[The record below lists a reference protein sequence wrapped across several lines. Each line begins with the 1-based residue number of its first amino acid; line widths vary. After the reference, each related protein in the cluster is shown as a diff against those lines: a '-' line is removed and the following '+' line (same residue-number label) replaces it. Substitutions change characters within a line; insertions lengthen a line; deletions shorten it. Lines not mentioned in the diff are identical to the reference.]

1 MTNHIAI
8 DFGAS
13 RIKSIAFS
21 NLKKITH
28 QYETHGSNFFGNKAI
43 DPFFFYSSFIKH
55 LDYYSQRCEILD
67 VIICSEMHGYSI
79 YEENSNKLSDYYS
92 WRYHTKKVKS
102 KTLKDLDKNKFE
114 FHTGL
119 KIRSELPIVNYFSD
133 KNKEVKKNFLCG
145 VGEIICVLGGKYNGN
160 LHSSYAQ
167 STGFYKFNNKIYLH
181 KKNNFLNKVTN
192 NKKNLIGSVKFNGKN
207 ILLHGGYGDLQVAFL
222 GSNLKNNEIL
232 FNMGTGSQIVKKNKT
247 RTTLSYFEVRN
258 YFGEILNCITHIP
271 SGRSLNVI
279 SIAIDKKFGKKNYFW
294 DVAKII
300 SIKHLVSCN
309 DFINLDFASLKDIA
323 KYIKKVDTN
332 NLKKFVTTVMKSYCN
347 QYIFFLSTKVI
358 KSLNVKT
365 IVLSGGIPKKLPIIQ
380 KYINKKTKLL
390 VKVNKTKLD
399 ETLKGL
405 ILLSKFNK

>member
-1 MTNHIAI
+1 M
-8 DFGAS
+8 
-13 RIKSIAFS
+13 
-21 NLKKITH
+21 
-28 QYETHGSNFFGNKAI
+28 
-43 DPFFFYSSFIKH
+43 
-55 LDYYSQRCEILD
+55 
-67 VIICSEMHGYSI
+67 
-79 YEENSNKLSDYYS
+79 
-92 WRYHTKKVKS
+92 
-102 KTLKDLDKNKFE
+102 
-114 FHTGL
+114 
-119 KIRSELPIVNYFSD
+119 
-133 KNKEVKKNFLCG
+133 CG